1 MSLATLDEFCE
12 DGEIP
17 QSESLYEPDLAV
29 QYSSGKRKLN
39 QERKRITESAELSLE
54 EKRGL
59 YAFDRALRDQNN
71 REDNRQ
77 AVTRSLY
84 LCHGRLLQRDSGLF
98 LKVIIKGEEGKDT
111 LDELLEWVQSQN
123 YSGNYIHKLLISV
136 KTYGELCGSDEIAH
150 RFEAIKPGEFR
161 EDNQAPLPGNIIT
174 WEEAL
179 EVADTRSH
187 PRDRAWILTGWGTGA
202 RPESELLELQYK
214 HLEWVGDHYIVTVPW
229 NGKTG
234 RRDIRL
240 YAGAPT
246 LKKWVEEEHPVHD
259 DPDATLSPDTYIWTE
274 EDKNDRVGYPTLYR
288 VFTEAG
294 EAADLGKDYNP
305 RHYRRSRAS
314 FLAGKPT
321 VSEQEL
327 RKFFGWCRRSP
338 SPENYICAF
347 REDIDRNIAAADGAS
362 DAAFDEQTDVS
373 PVECNHCNQLT
384 ERHQESCVW
393 CHGDVDEDLHGE
405 SYELNDPATEG
416 KSGFDIIRDEGI
428 MPRHIDALQKL
439 RPLIKQQGDG
449 LWDNLSMLRAAVES
463 EVNEEN
469 IITGPGS
476 YCARLSAAI
485 ATAAGSAAEAWG
497 RAKAKAT
504 AIHPEMTAP
513 SQMST
518 RRKAWFYTSMA
529 GSLVV
534 MFVLLYLDG
543 ALQNL
548 ASGDPVEW
556 LGLALAVAFWKV
568 LMDREFPSI
577 EEARAAAQEQDG

>member
-12 DGEIP
+12 NGEIP

-29 QYSSGKRKLN
+29 QYSSGERKLN
-39 QERKRITESAELSLE
+39 KERERITESAELSLE

-59 YAFDRALRDQNN
+59 YAFDRALRD
-71 REDNRQ
+71 EDNREGNREP
-77 AVTRSLY
+77 VTRSLY
-84 LCHGRLLQRDSGLF
+84 VCHGRLLQRDSGLF
-98 LKVIIKGEEGKDT
+98 LKVILEGEDGKEA
-111 LDELLEWVQSQN
+111 LDDLLEWVQNQN
-123 YSGNYIHKLLISV
+123 YSGNYIHKLLISI

-150 RFEAIKPGEFR
+150 RFDAIKPGKFR
-161 EDNQAPLPGNIIT
+161 EDNEAPLPGNIIT

-187 PRDRAWILTGWGTGA
+187 PRDRAWILTGWGSGA

-214 HLEWVGDHYIVTVPW
+214 HLEWAGDHYIVTVPW

-246 LKKWVEEEHPVHD
+246 LKKWVEEKHPVHD
-259 DPDATLSPDTYIWTE
+259 DPDATLNPDTYIWTK
-274 EDKNDRVGYPTLYR
+274 EDKNDRVGYATMYR

-327 RKFFGWCRRSP
+327 REFFGWCRNSP
-338 SPENYICAF
+338 SPKNYICAF

-373 PVECNHCNQLT
+373 PVECNHCGQLT
-384 ERHQESCVW
+384 ERHQDSCVW

-416 KSGFDIIRDEGI
+416 KSGFDIIRDEEI
-428 MPRHIDALQKL
+428 MPRHIDALRKL
-439 RPLIKQQGDG
+439 RPLIKQQGDA
-449 LWDNLSMLRAAVES
+449 LWDNLSMLRGAIE
-463 EVNEEN
+463 EELDEEN
-469 IITGPGS
+469 IVTGPGN
-476 YCARLSAAI
+476 YFAQLSAAA
-485 ATAAGSAAEAWG
+485 ATAAGSAFEAWG
-497 RAKAKAT
+497 RTKTEAA
-504 AIHPEMTAP
+504 AIHPRMTAP
-513 SQMST
+513 REMST
-518 RRKAWFYTSMA
+518 RRKAWFYTTAAGGLVMMFA
-529 GSLVV
+529 LLHLDGSL
-534 MFVLLYLDG
+534 
-543 ALQNL
+543 QEL
-548 ASGDPVEW
+548 ASGDLAEW
-556 LGLALAVAFWKV
+556 LGLIFALAIWKWLLDRNLPDIEQARVA
-568 LMDREFPSI
+568 
-577 EEARAAAQEQDG
+577 ARKRDS